1 MKNIDARVS
10 TKVINLDARRKSRET
25 WDKPLTT
32 EYATD
37 KGNNIKLYYLKRY
50 KLQAASHKRRATSFG
65 NNRK

>member
-1 MKNIDARVS
+1 MGE
-10 TKVINLDARRKSRET
+10 VIKLASRIQFRAA

-50 KLQAASHKRRATSFG
+50 KLQAASNKPQAT
-65 NNRK
+65 R